1 MLLNKNC
8 EHKAQTLSKKNQK
21 VILRHN
27 RFFCWFFSLPQVH
40 SYCFICMVCLLFS
53 VCLPGFLVSLFC
65 SSLSWLF
72 CGLGFF
78 E

>member
-27 RFFCWFFSLPQVH
+27 RFFCCFFFPPSGTFLLFYLYGVFVVFSLFAGFFS
-40 SYCFICMVCLLFS
+40 
-53 VCLPGFLVSLFC
+53 
-65 SSLSWLF
+65 
-72 CGLGFF
+72 
-78 E
+78 